1 MYGKFLRRIYLYHFY
16 FIRKYDV
23 IPRLMDVAQSAVKEK
38 VIRVV
43 VATFRVGS
51 PRIVDGPELEIDPE
65 SGDECALGEFASY
78 VGVPT
83 SSLCQKPSWQ
93 KVDRRRYP

>member
-1 MYGKFLRRIYLYHFY
+1 
-16 FIRKYDV
+16 
-23 IPRLMDVAQSAVKEK
+23 MDVAQSAVKEK

-43 VATFRVGS
+43 VATFRVS
-51 PRIVDGPELEIDPE
+51 TPWIVDGFGLKIDSEP
-65 SGDECALGEFASY
+65 GDECALCKFASY

-83 SSLCQKPSWQ
+83 SSLCQKPCWQ